1 MQSLRG
7 IWVIKLTNIAASTFA
22 SDITN
27 SFIDSSFLII
37 LRKYKLKECI
47 QLKCTLFVSFIKMS
61 YSLSSVILGL
71 FSFSLAGIWKII
83 R

>member
-37 LRKYKLKECI
+37 LRKYNKFYRETKTKTVYISNL
-47 QLKCTLFVSFIKMS
+47 TSPTTALF
-61 YSLSSVILGL
+61 
-71 FSFSLAGIWKII
+71 
-83 R
+83 

>member
-27 SFIDSSFLII
+27 SFINSSFLII
-37 LRKYKLKECI
+37 LRKYNKFYRETKTKTVYISNL
-47 QLKCTLFVSFIKMS
+47 TSPTTALF
-61 YSLSSVILGL
+61 
-71 FSFSLAGIWKII
+71 
-83 R
+83 

>member
-27 SFIDSSFLII
+27 SFIDSSCLII
-37 LRKYKLKECI
+37 LRKYNKKRAHSVERYIYLRHKLIDE
-47 QLKCTLFVSFIKMS
+47 
-61 YSLSSVILGL
+61 
-71 FSFSLAGIWKII
+71 
-83 R
+83 

>member
-47 QLKCTLFVSFIKMS
+47 QLKCTLLISVVGIIAIISS
-61 YSLSSVILGL
+61 YLPSLSLRSNHC
-71 FSFSLAGIWKII
+71 
-83 R
+83 

>member
-27 SFIDSSFLII
+27 SFIDSSCLII
-37 LRKYKLKECI
+37 LRKYNKFYRETKTKTVYISNL
-47 QLKCTLFVSFIKMS
+47 TSPTTALF
-61 YSLSSVILGL
+61 
-71 FSFSLAGIWKII
+71 
-83 R
+83 

>member
-47 QLKCTLFVSFIKMS
+47 RLKCTLLISVVGIIAIIPS
-61 YSLSSVILGL
+61 YLPSLSLRSNHC
-71 FSFSLAGIWKII
+71 
-83 R
+83 